1 MTTEEKQPRGEVD
14 IDRLTERVDEVNRA
28 AKALLQKVRDGAPV
42 PKPALRLVPPPGAQS
57 GVQAS

>member
-14 IDRLTERVDEVNRA
+14 IDRLSVDEVNQA

-42 PKPALRLVPPPGAQS
+42 PKPALRLVPPTGAQS